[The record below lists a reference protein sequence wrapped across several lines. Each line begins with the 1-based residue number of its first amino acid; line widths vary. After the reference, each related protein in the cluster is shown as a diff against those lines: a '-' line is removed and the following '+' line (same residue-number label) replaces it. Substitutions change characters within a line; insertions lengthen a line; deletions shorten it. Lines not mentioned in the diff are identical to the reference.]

1 VVDHARAVVGA
12 ARRVMRAPL
21 LYVGGTLVTQRLA
34 LEPLK
39 PGHAD
44 AMFEGFAD
52 RALYLWVNADPPKD
66 VEDLRARFTR
76 IAEPYAPGGELWL
89 NWAVRM
95 TEGGAYAGLIEA
107 TVRADRVVFLAYYV
121 FTEYMRKGIGREA
134 CTAVIDHL
142 WRAYDAREI
151 RADSDFRNVPSRCLV
166 ESLGFSR
173 RTRHIV
179 TTLRGAPSYDYRYR
193 LKRPA

>member
-1 VVDHARAVVGA
+1 
-12 ARRVMRAPL
+12 MRAPL

-34 LEPLK
+34 LEPLT

-52 RALYLWVNADPPKD
+52 PALYLWVNAEPPKD
-66 VEDLRARFTR
+66 VEDLRERFTR
-76 IAEPYAPGGELWL
+76 IAEPYAPRGELWL
-89 NWAVRM
+89 NWAVRI
-95 TEGGAYAGLIEA
+95 TDGGAYAGLVEA
-107 TVRADRVVFLAYYV
+107 TVRPDRVVFLAYYV
-121 FTEYMRKGIGREA
+121 FTKYMRRGIAREA
-134 CTAVIDHL
+134 CSAVIDHL

-166 ESLGFSR
+166 EALGFTR

-193 LKRPA
+193 LKRPAKG

>member
-1 VVDHARAVVGA
+1 
-12 ARRVMRAPL
+12 MRAPL
-21 LYVGGTLVTQRLA
+21 LYVGGTLVTPRLA
-34 LEPLK
+34 LEPLT

-52 RALYLWVNADPPKD
+52 PALYLWVNAEPPKD

-76 IAEPYAPGGELWL
+76 IAEPYAPRGELWL
-89 NWAVRM
+89 NWAVRK
-95 TEGGAYAGLIEA
+95 TEGGAYAGLVEA
-107 TVRADRVVFLAYYV
+107 TVRADRIVFLAYYV
-121 FTEYMRKGIGREA
+121 FTSYMRQGIAREA

-166 ESLGFSR
+166 EALGFAR
-173 RTRHIV
+173 RTRTI
-179 TTLRGAPSYDYRYR
+179 TATG
-193 LKRPA
+193 